1 MIPLRSFHTPMIRF
15 IGKRSLTDKH
25 VGLFASP
32 ASHVH
37 TPAATPAST
46 PAATPA
52 STPVAPAAAAK
63 STGAKSLTPGAE
75 TVFADTVA
83 ARWKRLP
90 FSEEEI
96 QTINLGTNE
105 VKDWRKV
112 KL

>member
-25 VGLFASP
+25 VGLFAAP

-37 TPAATPAST
+37 TPAATPAPT
-46 PAATPA
+46 AVCPAC
-52 STPVAPAAAAK
+52 AAK

-75 TVFADTVA
+75 TVFADAVA